1 MARAAGAVFAS
12 KSCPWGPVHRWAS
25 RLQLA
30 CLLAVSSAGGP
41 VLAQALPAECGSLAT
56 HYGPFDYTVDRAKLP
71 VVEAYH
77 FTTTVEH
84 LIRGVSGSIGGELS
98 YTLKAFPNH
107 HRALVSASRYAER
120 LKTDQPTGLEYSVT
134 CFYLRALTFRPK
146 DLVVRMLYAQYLV
159 KGGQRAEALA
169 QLEVVRA
176 AETDNPLTHYNLG
189 LLYAEMGELELALAQ
204 AHKALALGVP
214 GGELVRQLTAKGAW
228 REAPAEAAAPAASAA
243 SR

>member
-1 MARAAGAVFAS
+1 MIARA
-12 KSCPWGPVHRWAS
+12 SCGVGS
-25 RLQLA
+25 RS
-30 CLLAVSSAGGP
+30 VSTSPKVRAILISL
-41 VLAQALPAECGSLAT
+41 VLASGTCAYAQPLPPECGSLGT
-56 HYGPFDYTVDRAKLP
+56 HFGPFDYTTDRSKLP
-71 VVEAYH
+71 VVEGNH
-77 FTTTVEH
+77 FTPAVEH
-84 LIRGVSGSIGGELS
+84 LIRGVTGSLGGELT

-146 DLVVRMLYAQYLV
+146 DLVVRMLYAQHLV

-189 LLYAEMGELELALAQ
+189 LLYAELGELELALAQ

-228 REAPAEAAAPAASAA
+228 RDAPAEAAAPAASAA